1 VIPEN
6 VNVSPEFLALRDTLA
21 KEIDEYA
28 AQVGRIDVG
37 IAVTDLQTGET
48 ISVGGNV
55 LHKTGCTMNMFAL
68 FAAVG
73 EFQAGRADPDSVA
86 YNVNVGIG
94 HSFPPQVYRLMT
106 NVFGSVQAG
115 VQRGQEMMTSW
126 GMKASRFYQLP
137 YYPVG
142 PQLNGLTALEVNM
155 VLGKL
160 YKGQLF
166 EPEWTEYT
174 LARLRN
180 IAPYLNYILP
190 GQLPASATVAHKIG
204 YFWDSDGWVNNDA
217 GLVTFTG
224 GDGKEKAYVITY
236 LSQKARTEYT
246 GYSFG
251 ARLSGIVWDYFAAAY
266 EPKAGA
272 LGRSQP
278 PSPPPP
284 PPPPPPSPTQPA
296 ATPTLPPAPSPTA
309 PPQPT
314 PTATPSPVPSP
325 AATPSPTP

>member
-1 VIPEN
+1 
-6 VNVSPEFLALRDTLA
+6 
-21 KEIDEYA
+21 
-28 AQVGRIDVG
+28 
-37 IAVTDLQTGET
+37 
-48 ISVGGNV
+48 
-55 LHKTGCTMNMFAL
+55 
-68 FAAVG
+68 
-73 EFQAGRADPDSVA
+73 
-86 YNVNVGIG
+86 
-94 HSFPPQVYRLMT
+94 
-106 NVFGSVQAG
+106 
-115 VQRGQEMMTSW
+115 
-126 GMKASRFYQLP
+126 
-137 YYPVG
+137 
-142 PQLNGLTALEVNM
+142 M

-166 EPEWTEYT
+166 EPEWTSYT
-174 LARLRN
+174 LDRLRN
-180 IAPYLNYILP
+180 IAPYLNYIVP

-296 ATPTLPPAPSPTA
+296 ATPTLPPAPSPTPR
-309 PPQPT
+309 PPSPT
-314 PTATPSPVPSP
+314 PMPTPSPVPSP
-325 AATPSPTP
+325 VATPTPTP